1 MGLSL
6 RAVMYPR
13 KKRTCVILSKHLQG
27 VEEDEEDEDEI
38 KGIVKVKVKEE
49 KKRRYMYMASVR
61 KKSRSRRPF
70 GDPRRDERARSH
82 GQGRMTNVRSKSP

>member
-1 MGLSL
+1 M

-13 KKRTCVILSKHLQG
+13 KKRTCVILSKRLQG

-49 KKRRYMYMASVR
+49 KRRYMYMASVR
-61 KKSRSRRPF
+61 KKSKSRRPF
-70 GDPRRDERARSH
+70 GDPRRDERARPP
-82 GQGRMTNVRSKSP
+82 GQGRMTNFRSKSP